1 MKNRPTE
8 NADEEL
14 LCELTRTAETGVEA
28 MCVVVPK
35 AENPELRG
43 QLERQEDAYRRLS
56 VKTEDLMQEKGLPLK
71 HRSPLQKAMIRG
83 GINMNTMVDRSTS
96 HLAELTLNGV
106 TMGIVSVTKSLH
118 SLPHA
123 DGRARQLAEDFLSE
137 EQKAVERLKPFL

>member
-14 LCELTRTAETGVEA
+14 LCELARTAETGVEA

-83 GINMNTMVDRSTS
+83 GINMNTMEDRSTS

-106 TMGIVSVTKSLH
+106 TMGIVIVTKSLH

-137 EQKAVERLKPFL
+137 EHKAAERLKHLL